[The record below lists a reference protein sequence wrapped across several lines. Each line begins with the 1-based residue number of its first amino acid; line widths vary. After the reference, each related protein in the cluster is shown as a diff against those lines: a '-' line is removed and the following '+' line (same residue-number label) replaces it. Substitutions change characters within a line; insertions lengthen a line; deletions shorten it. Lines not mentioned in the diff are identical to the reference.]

1 MYRIYSYAVS
11 LFAALLLSGCS
22 RRAATD
28 PAPGEIRIEPSI
40 LTRAAGLYFEEN
52 DCIGL
57 TVTRA
62 SGDYVRNGKMTY
74 KGSAFVG
81 DGLTWYGVQDETST
95 LTAYYPYA
103 ENGVD
108 EGFSVAADQRGG
120 CEASDLLGAV
130 KENVLPASGAV
141 KMIFHHLLS
150 QLTVVVDNSSSS
162 AVSEVVVS
170 GFVPT
175 ATVDLASLS
184 VTAREEVSPADVTAF
199 EETPDKSYR
208 LILVPQQRA
217 LTVTVFLED
226 GSSREKTLSETLL
239 EGGKHYDLSVT
250 LTDQTFDMTL
260 SGEIGEWVDGGSLGG
275 GELEP
280 GDSSGSDVSDSPGS
294 VLEYAGERYA
304 TTTVGG
310 KTWMAENLRYLP
322 ESAAIGA
329 GVWYPGDESQT
340 AALGL
345 LYDYATATAG
355 ASSAS
360 GAPIQ
365 GICPSGWHLPTQE
378 ELEELEALV
387 AEASADFVPDA
398 GFWKDGGYNTSASYL
413 LGGDATDAGYCRA
426 LKKKDQTLSV
436 SEVQVDMGLSV
447 RCVKD

>member
-40 LTRAAGLYFEEN
+40 LTRAAGLYVEEN

-81 DGLTWYGVQDETST
+81 DGLTWYGVQDEPST

-103 ENGVD
+103 ENGVE

-239 EGGKHYDLSVT
+239 EGG
-250 LTDQTFDMTL
+250 
-260 SGEIGEWVDGGSLGG
+260 
-275 GELEP
+275 
-280 GDSSGSDVSDSPGS
+280 
-294 VLEYAGERYA
+294 
-304 TTTVGG
+304 
-310 KTWMAENLRYLP
+310 
-322 ESAAIGA
+322 
-329 GVWYPGDESQT
+329 
-340 AALGL
+340 
-345 LYDYATATAG
+345 
-355 ASSAS
+355 
-360 GAPIQ
+360 
-365 GICPSGWHLPTQE
+365 
-378 ELEELEALV
+378 
-387 AEASADFVPDA
+387 
-398 GFWKDGGYNTSASYL
+398 
-413 LGGDATDAGYCRA
+413 
-426 LKKKDQTLSV
+426 
-436 SEVQVDMGLSV
+436 
-447 RCVKD
+447 